1 MAVAKARRHPFRQVV
16 FVTDAHA
23 ACVGAHGGKPG
34 GVIVVGTGTIGWA
47 KLNGNERR
55 VGGYGLPLSD
65 EGSGAWIGCEAL
77 RRVLWAHDGRIS
89 WTNLL
94 TVLFNRFGGDCEAVV
109 RFSSAALPRDFGVFA
124 PIVVAYAK
132 EGDAAGIELMQAA
145 GRHIDQLAA
154 RLVMLGTR
162 KLALV
167 GGLAPAIQDWISPAT
182 RAGWCRQPA
191 MLLMALSRWHVP
203 PRKQLLHKQ
212 ATATEKNDERQPGR
226 IVDGDARG
234 AGGGPSAS
242 VAVER
247 TASRFDRTVPADIP
261 ARSRDVR
268 PRQFCP
274 RRYIRQAHNR
284 AIPRN
289 PGRRGRAEHCL
300 GLSPIS
306 SVEGPTRSH
315 HLAIRAER

>member
-1 MAVAKARRHPFRQVV
+1 MDGGGTACRARLCAFDGAKLGEAVAGPANIRLGIDESFSAVFTVAQQCVRQAGLGTRDLSRITACLALAGASEASVMAAAKARRHPFRQVV

-89 WTNLL
+89 WTDLL

-154 RLVMLGTR
+154 RLVMLGTHKAGPR
-162 KLALV
+162 RRTRTRDP
-167 GGLAPAIQDWISPAT
+167 GLD
-182 RAGWCRQPA
+182 
-191 MLLMALSRWHVP
+191 LSRH
-203 PRKQLLHKQ
+203 PR
-212 ATATEKNDERQPGR
+212 G
-226 IVDGDARG
+226 VG
-234 AGGGPSAS
+234 AA
-242 VAVER
+242 
-247 TASRFDRTVPADIP
+247 
-261 ARSRDVR
+261 
-268 PRQFCP
+268 C
-274 RRYIRQAHNR
+274 RR
-284 AIPRN
+284 
-289 PGRRGRAEHCL
+289 C
-300 GLSPIS
+300 S
-306 SVEGPTRSH
+306 
-315 HLAIRAER
+315 